1 MSKDELGGPLPR
13 CSDTALSTTVP
24 GGLWRV
30 LKMPPAWVLRWPLR
44 WQLLPL
50 GSAAGAAAG
59 PAGGGDAGDAGEAA
73 LGLQGGRLL
82 QSPGPQGSP
91 SCLPLKGGAQGMGM
105 GGGVAGDEG
114 RACWAAEMGG
124 GAAGGGASPCAHLAQ
139 DGWHGVGWHGGSRQ
153 FPMGSGGVSRG
164 FLGDSSRGP
173 SAGERGNAAPLCA
186 KTRGALGGRAL
197 LRSGSPG
204 AVGEGLS
211 VPPELSQGRGA
222 GGWVYGPDLARRG
235 GSGTQQVRSGW
246 EQVCAQMG
254 DSSECVFARV

>member
-105 GGGVAGDEG
+105 GGVAGDEG

-124 GAAGGGASPCAHLAQ
+124 GARVVARHRARTWHRMGGMGL
-139 DGWHGVGWHGGSRQ
+139 GG
-153 FPMGSGGVSRG
+153 MGEA
-164 FLGDSSRGP
+164 DSSQWGP
-173 SAGERGNAAPLCA
+173 V
-186 KTRGALGGRAL
+186 
-197 LRSGSPG
+197 GSHE
-204 AVGEGLS
+204 A
-211 VPPELSQGRGA
+211 
-222 GGWVYGPDLARRG
+222 
-235 GSGTQQVRSGW
+235 
-246 EQVCAQMG
+246 
-254 DSSECVFARV
+254 F